1 MTVLGQLLIKS
12 GLVTSRQVEA
22 ALRRQEQLG
31 GRLGT
36 CLLELGAITETQLDA
51 ALAKQLGLPNAEV
64 EDLQNIPEEIHSL
77 LPANL
82 AISCEAVPFRVRDDQ
97 VDIAILEIKNRGLHD
112 ELAFVIGKW
121 IHVHIA
127 NEVRILEALQRYYG
141 KDCTLRYRTLLERLD
156 RDRAATDEASF
167 GADDSELGEVPFPGL
182 EALTGDGPRGPTL
195 VYPPTPVTRK
205 SIELTPEER
214 AALKQRSAA
223 AAAPEAAAP
232 EATAPRLE
240 PAPDRAPEPVPA
252 SEPMPQP
259 VASAPATPT
268 AEPGSAGA
276 TVEQHPS
283 APWPAENVQQIG
295 ELLLGKLGRHFS
307 RVALFRVQRDGVQG
321 WMGLGEGLDGD
332 RLQHYRAGLEQASVF
347 NSLVEGGHL
356 FVGRLSRNP
365 AHDELMVA
373 IQGDADTECLLS
385 VVSVEGRPVVIAFGD
400 RGRDGLDTLD
410 FGGVNQITTRAGD
423 AMRDLILRMKRK
435 QA

>member
-36 CLLELGAITETQLDA
+36 CLLELGAITERQLDA
-51 ALAKQLGLPNAEV
+51 ALAKQLGLPAAKV
-64 EDLQNIPEEIHSL
+64 EDLQEIPEEIHSL

-141 KDCTLRYRTLLERLD
+141 KDCTLRYRTLIERLD
-156 RDRAATDEASF
+156 RDRATAGEASF
-167 GADDSELGEVPFPGL
+167 AAGASDLRQVPFPDL
-182 EALTGDGPRGPTL
+182 ETTTSEGSGGKKLI
-195 VYPPTPVTRK
+195 YPPAPLSRR

-214 AALKQRSAA
+214 AALKRRQVTTVAQTEVARSRL
-223 AAAPEAAAP
+223 EAAADLFP
-232 EATAPRLE
+232 EAP
-240 PAPDRAPEPVPA
+240 PEPVPVP
-252 SEPMPQP
+252 EPEP
-259 VASAPATPT
+259 VSAAPPEPETAAAAT
-268 AEPGSAGA
+268 GA

-283 APWPAENVQQIG
+283 APWPAENVHQIG
-295 ELLLGKLGRHFS
+295 RMLLEKLGRHFS
-307 RVALFRVQRDGVQG
+307 RVALFRVQRDAVQG

-332 RLQHYRAGLEQASVF
+332 RLEHYRAGLDQASVF
-347 NSLVEGGHL
+347 NSLIDGGHL

-373 IQGDADTECLLS
+373 IQGDPDTECLLS

-410 FGGVNQITTRAGD
+410 FGAVNQLNTRAGD

>member
-36 CLLELGAITETQLDA
+36 CLLELGSITERQLDA
-51 ALAKQLGLPNAEV
+51 ALAKQLGLPAAQV
-64 EDLQNIPEEIHSL
+64 EDLREIPEEIHSL

-127 NEVRILEALQRYYG
+127 NEVRIMEALQRYYG

-156 RDRAATDEASF
+156 RDRAAGRDARF
-167 GADDSELGEVPFPGL
+167 GAGELEDIPFPDL
-182 EALTGDGPRGPTL
+182 DTLAEDDQDGPKL
-195 VYPPTPVTRK
+195 VYPPGPVTRR
-205 SIELTPEER
+205 SIEVSAEQRNALRRGSPTATREGATPVPPEPRVEPV
-214 AALKQRSAA
+214 SEPP
-223 AAAPEAAAP
+223 AAPAA
-232 EATAPRLE
+232 T
-240 PAPDRAPEPVPA
+240 
-252 SEPMPQP
+252 
-259 VASAPATPT
+259 T
-268 AEPGSAGA
+268 GA
-276 TVEQHPS
+276 TVEPHPS
-283 APWPAENVQQIG
+283 APWPAENAQQIG
-295 ELLLGKLGRHFS
+295 EMLLERLGRHFS
-307 RVALFRVQRDGVQG
+307 RVALFRVERAGVQG

-332 RLQHYRAGLEQASVF
+332 RLQHYRAGLDQASVF
-347 NSLVEGGHL
+347 NSLIDGGHL
-356 FVGRLSRNP
+356 FVGRLRRNP
-365 AHDELMVA
+365 AHDELLVA
-373 IQGDADTECLLS
+373 IQGDAETECLLS

-400 RGRDGLDTLD
+400 RGLDGLDTLD
-410 FGGVNQITTRAGD
+410 FGAVQQLTSRAGD
-423 AMRDLILRMKRK
+423 AMRDLILRNKRK